1 MFMLSVCVSGE
12 AAMPG
17 KWTDFSRRE
26 EQDMACLLATR
37 LVTHVGQHQSWISS
51 SECDVVSLPSLS
63 APSWR
68 CRHGTQS

>member
-37 LVTHVGQHQSWISS
+37 LVTHVGQRQSM
-51 SECDVVSLPSLS
+51 D
-63 APSWR
+63 
-68 CRHGTQS
+68 QQ